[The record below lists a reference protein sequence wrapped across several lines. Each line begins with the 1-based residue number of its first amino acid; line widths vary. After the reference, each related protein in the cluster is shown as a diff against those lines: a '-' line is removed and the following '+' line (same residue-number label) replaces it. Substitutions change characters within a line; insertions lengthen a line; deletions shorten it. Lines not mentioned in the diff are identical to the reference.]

1 MHPSSMAEGAST
13 ASLDRIDSSKGYVRG
28 NIQWVHI
35 AINFMK
41 HSLPE
46 EEFIRWCCLVA
57 QYRGKSSVVH
67 GADFGRGQKPWEY

>member
-1 MHPSSMAEGAST
+1 MHPSSMKEGAST
-13 ASLDRIDSSKGYVRG
+13 ASLDRIDSSKGYVKG

-46 EEFIRWCCLVA
+46 EEFVRWCCLVA
-57 QYRGKSSVVH
+57 KHKGDVVYGAEFGK
-67 GADFGRGQKPWEY
+67 GKKPWEY